1 MKTRHRGTGPRVQRL
16 WVFFFVRC
24 MCLYKIKARFGFSHV
39 YRLSDGAL
47 RVSPKAAIKLAV
59 RAFNCQCGIRT
70 HALFPESC
78 PLDPEFWK
86 YGFSVKN
93 WQFTKKQGTFFLPAL
108 PTELSV
114 LRHYR
119 NRTCDTGF
127 YRPKII
133 AVCAFRC
140 SRGNRTRCGISTHA
154 AFPDESKNFI
164 EKQSAV
170 CCFGASA
177 SFRHIR
183 EVRGRQD
190 LNLHPVIRTIPLR
203 THNCCQRF
211 YKSVWKSDPPLIS
224 HKLPFRPFG
233 MMFLFILSNNIISG
247 IAEKFP
253 GKTI

>member
-1 MKTRHRGTGPRVQRL
+1 
-16 WVFFFVRC
+16 

-59 RAFNCQCGIRT
+59 RAFYCQCGSRT
-70 HALFPESC
+70 HTLFTWPWVLIPGSFINKAF
-78 PLDPEFWK
+78 PSKTDSL
-86 YGFSVKN
+86 
-93 WQFTKKQGTFFLPAL
+93 QKKQGTFFLPAL

-164 EKQSAV
+164 E
-170 CCFGASA
+170 
-177 SFRHIR
+177 
-183 EVRGRQD
+183 
-190 LNLHPVIRTIPLR
+190 
-203 THNCCQRF
+203 
-211 YKSVWKSDPPLIS
+211 
-224 HKLPFRPFG
+224 
-233 MMFLFILSNNIISG
+233 
-247 IAEKFP
+247 
-253 GKTI
+253 